1 MLTPQD
7 IFQFIAYVSIAA
19 ALAGLLILLII
30 TWTVVY
36 SLSQP
41 GKRLRNNLIATPLAL
56 LAAFTWAYIA
66 SSDDRSAAKRISG
79 KQSHL

>member
-19 ALAGLLILLII
+19 ALAGFLILLLIV
-30 TWTVVY
+30 WTTVY
-36 SLSQP
+36 CLSQP

-56 LAAFTWAYIA
+56 LAAFAWAYIA
-66 SSDDRSAAKRISG
+66 TSDERARE
-79 KQSHL
+79 QQRQ

>member
-19 ALAGLLILLII
+19 ALAGLLTLLII

-41 GKRLRNNLIATPLAL
+41 GKRLRNNLIATPLVL
-56 LAAFTWAYIA
+56 
-66 SSDDRSAAKRISG
+66 
-79 KQSHL
+79 